1 MLWAIVPVKPLR
13 RAKSRLASVLS
24 RDERAAL
31 SQEMLI
37 HTLDVLKEV
46 PGIERVLVVSR
57 DSRALALARDVGAHT
72 VTERGE
78 PQLNSALVRATL
90 VARGY
95 GVSGVLV
102 LPADLPLVQKEDI
115 EMLLSRAKDPPVVVI
130 APDRHRKGT
139 NALLASPPG
148 LIEYDFGPDSF
159 KMHQERAKAAG
170 ARVEIC
176 ELSSLGL
183 DVDLPED
190 LEILR
195 SEEVPEK
202 VNDTRSDD

>member
-170 ARVEIC
+170 ARIEIC

-195 SEEVPEK
+195 SEEEPEK

>member
-13 RAKSRLASVLS
+13 RAKSRLASVLN

-37 HTLDVLKEV
+37 HTLGVLKTV

-57 DSRALALARDVGAHT
+57 DSRALAIARDVGAHT

-115 EMLLSRAKDPPVVVI
+115 EMLVSRATDPPVVVI
-130 APDRHRKGT
+130 APDRHGKGT

-159 KMHQERAKAAG
+159 KLHQERALEAG

-176 ELSSLGL
+176 ELPSLGL
-183 DVDLPED
+183 DVDMPED
-190 LEILR
+190 LELLR
-195 SEEVPEK
+195 GEEEPEK
-202 VNDTRSDD
+202 INDTRSDD

>member
-13 RAKSRLASVLS
+13 RAKSRLASVLN

-37 HTLDVLKEV
+37 HTLGVLQEV

-57 DSRALALARDVGAHT
+57 DSQALALARDFGAHT

-102 LPADLPLVQKEDI
+102 LPADLPLVQKDDI
-115 EMLLSRAKDPPVVVI
+115 EMLLSRAKNPPVVVI

-159 KMHQERAKAAG
+159 KLHQQRAQAAG

-195 SEEVPEK
+195 SEEELEK

>member
-13 RAKSRLASVLS
+13 RAKSRLASVLN

-31 SQEMLI
+31 SQEMLV
-37 HTLDVLKEV
+37 HTLGVLKEV

-57 DSRALALARDVGAHT
+57 DSQALALARDLGAHT

-102 LPADLPLVQKEDI
+102 LPADLPLLRKEDI

-130 APDRHRKGT
+130 VPDRHRKGT

-159 KMHQERAKAAG
+159 KLHQQRAQEAG
-170 ARVEIC
+170 ARVEVC

-195 SEEVPEK
+195 SEEELEK

>member
-46 PGIERVLVVSR
+46 SGIERVLVVSR
-57 DSRALALARDVGAHT
+57 DSRALALARDIGAHT

-195 SEEVPEK
+195 SEEEPEK

>member
-1 MLWAIVPVKPLR
+1 
-13 RAKSRLASVLS
+13 
-24 RDERAAL
+24 
-31 SQEMLI
+31 MLI
-37 HTLDVLKEV
+37 HTLGVLKEV
-46 PGIERVLVVSR
+46 RGIERVLVVSR
-57 DSRALALARDVGAHT
+57 DSHALALARDEGAHT

-102 LPADLPLVQKEDI
+102 IPADLPLLQKEDI
-115 EMLLSRAKDPPVVVI
+115 EKLLAHAKKPPVVVI
-130 APDRHRKGT
+130 APDRHGKGT

-159 KMHQERAKAAG
+159 RMHQERAKEAG

-176 ELSSLGL
+176 ELTSLGL
-183 DVDLPED
+183 DVDMPED

-195 SEEVPEK
+195 GEDEPEMI
-202 VNDTRSDD
+202 NETRSEN